1 MPSSYEILNLKSQ
14 IEVET
19 AFNDW
24 KLDYGLFSL
33 GYPTGLMTEDAAQSG
48 IGSRFVAFVGKIISS
63 VKRVL
68 HDLMT
73 SFTNIFK
80 KRATPEELLKSKG
93 IQQNFNMDVEK
104 VKGVVDG
111 EMREGCR
118 LLQLA
123 SSKTGLPDT
132 LIEPYLTKGAQK
144 LNSVTNVPKTIER
157 KTCLHVADI
166 LNAAAEDTDDSLSKA
181 EKLAKAIKD
190 PAVMTKSEP
199 ILKHMMKC
207 ANTVTKAFGKVLSV
221 FKVPNSENG
230 GNT

>member
-144 LNSVTNVPKTIER
+144 LQSVVNVPKMIEGA
-157 KTCLHVADI
+157 VATRVARS
-166 LNAAAEDTDDSLSKA
+166 LNAAVNDADAHFTTA
-181 EKLAKAIKD
+181 EKFAKNIANPDTMGKG
-190 PAVMTKSEP
+190 ER
-199 ILKHMMKC
+199 ILKHMVKC
-207 ANTVTKAFGKVLSV
+207 SNLLTKSFGQVLNM
-221 FKVPNSENG
+221 FKKPKS
-230 GNT
+230 